1 MRLLDLCLIGA
12 HAQPGEPSVRLGVP
26 RARTVMEDGRRFL
39 GFRHLSPGR
48 VLRRK
53 RQVPSETG
61 NLTTDRD
68 GPVMDCY
75 GFRSLGPVRD
85 PPADGAQ
92 TRLLAGLE
100 RIGEN
105 YLFPAA
111 RRLAAASYSLRGLRR
126 AASHGAPG

>member
-85 PPADGAQ
+85 PLRTGPRPVSWRGWS
-92 TRLLAGLE
+92 GSE
-100 RIGEN
+100 RTICSPRRGVS
-105 YLFPAA
+105 
-111 RRLAAASYSLRGLRR
+111 RRLRIR
-126 AASHGAPG
+126 